1 MSTETTSLTYLG
13 ASLEAIAQ
21 EMHRD
26 PTVFFMGQDLR
37 GGLYGKFPVDEF
49 PPDRVR
55 SLPISEAGFVGSG
68 IGAAMTGLRPVIHM
82 TSSTFMYSAM
92 DQIVNQA
99 AKLRYMSGGQ
109 TTMPLVLL
117 AILGYGA
124 SGAAHHSD
132 RPLGTFASSPGLKI
146 VAPSSPGDMKGLTM
160 AAIRDDDPVLVFQ
173 DATLMGMREEVP
185 GGEHVVPLGSAEV
198 KREGMD
204 VTVVGIAG
212 GVRLALETAQK
223 LEEEGISV
231 EVLDPR
237 SLVPLDYETINASV
251 EKTGRVVVVDPSP
264 RTCSLASELVAT
276 LSEDWFWQL
285 RAAPVRVTAADV
297 PTPFSPPLERHSLP
311 DTDRVIE
318 AVRRVVSE
326 ERTSAEVVHT

>member
-1 MSTETTSLTYLG
+1 MGNETTQLTYLG
-13 ASLEAIAQ
+13 ASLEAIRQ

-49 PPDRVR
+49 TPERVR

-132 RPLGTFASSPGLKI
+132 RPLAMFASSPGLKI
-146 VAPSSPGDMKGLTM
+146 VTPSSPADMKGLTT
-160 AAIRDDDPVLVFQ
+160 AAIREDDPVLVFQ
-173 DATLMGMREEVP
+173 DATLMGMKAPVP
-185 GGEHVVPLGSAEV
+185 DGEHVIPLGSAEV
-198 KREGMD
+198 KREGTD
-204 VTVVGIAG
+204 VTVIGIAG
-212 GVRLALETAQK
+212 GVRLALQAAEQ
-223 LEEEGISV
+223 LEGEGISV
-231 EVLDPR
+231 EVVDPR

-264 RTCSLASELVAT
+264 RTCSPASEIVAT
-276 LSEDWFWQL
+276 LSENWFGQL

-311 DTDRVIE
+311 STERVTE

-326 ERTSAEVVHT
+326 DRSRVGAVA